1 MSDVK
6 FLPVKPSSRL
16 QGFYRLSPAER
27 RARLIESRWL
37 APEDAEGLLTPGLDE
52 AGADAMV
59 ENVIGLHTLPLA
71 AATGFKVKG
80 EDRFVPMAVEEPSIV
95 AACSLAARLVA
106 EGAGFTVEA
115 DPPLIELVA
124 RRLSRELTYR
134 PERATEVL
142 NELRATRGA

>member
-52 AGADAMV
+52 AGADSSAV
-59 ENVIGLHTLPLA
+59 A
-71 AATGFKVKG
+71 AALGPLRG
-80 EDRFVPMAVEEPSIV
+80 RHG
-95 AACSLAARLVA
+95 LAVA
-106 EGAGFTVEA
+106 EG
-115 DPPLIELVA
+115 
-124 RRLSRELTYR
+124 
-134 PERATEVL
+134 
-142 NELRATRGA
+142 